1 MSWEP
6 SPLDWLWIPVT
17 LTAAFSQSL
26 RTALQK
32 YLKGRLST
40 NGATFVRF
48 LYGMPVAW
56 AYLLLLVFLLEDPL
70 PSPNPAF
77 IGWVALGGAAQVAA
91 TALLVHVLGLR
102 NFPVGVAYSK
112 TEAVQ
117 AAVFGLVFLAEPVT
131 AWGVA
136 AILLGTLGVM
146 LISLAGSS
154 SSLRS
159 FLLGWA
165 EPSALLGIA
174 SGACFG
180 VASVC
185 FRAASLSLEHPSFL
199 MSAGYALVW
208 ATTLQTIL
216 LFGWLAWRERDQFA
230 RLAAAWRPSAVAGLA
245 SVVGSACWFTA
256 MTIQIVAYVRTL
268 GMVELVFTFL
278 LSVLW
283 FRERPSAAEAIGT
296 ALVVFSVVMVLNPI

>member
-1 MSWEP
+1 M
-6 SPLDWLWIPVT
+6 DWLWIPVT
-17 LTAAFSQSL
+17 LAAAFSQSL

-56 AYLLLLVFLLEDPL
+56 AYLVLLAFLVEGPM

-77 IGWVALGGAAQVAA
+77 LGWVVLGGVAQVAA
-91 TALLVHVLGLR
+91 TALLIHVLGLR
-102 NFPVGVAYSK
+102 SFAVGVAYSK

-117 AAVFGLVFLAEPVT
+117 AAVFGLVFLADPVT

-136 AILLGTLGVM
+136 AILAGTVGVM
-146 LISLAGSS
+146 LISLAGSAS
-154 SSLRS
+154 PLRA
-159 FLLGWA
+159 FLLGWT
-165 EPSALLGIA
+165 EPSALLGMA
-174 SGACFG
+174 SGACLG

-199 MSAGYALVW
+199 MSAGYALAW
-208 ATTLQTIL
+208 TTTFQTL
-216 LFGWLAWRERDQFA
+216 LLLGWLAWRERDQFA
-230 RLAAAWRPSAVAGLA
+230 HLAATWRASALAGLA
-245 SVVGSACWFTA
+245 SVIGSACWFTA
-256 MTIQIVAYVRTL
+256 MTIQVVAYVRTL
-268 GMVELVFTFL
+268 GMIELVFTFL

-283 FRERPSAAEAIGT
+283 FREQPSAAETAGT
-296 ALVVFSVVMVLNPI
+296 ALVVVGVVMVLNPV